1 MIVDLRAWD
10 GPAAI
15 DTDLCIVGAGP
26 AGLAVALEMLGSGHD
41 VVVLAG
47 GGLEP
52 DADAQALYSGEQ
64 AATSHDYFDLAGCR
78 ARRFGGTSTMWSG
91 RCARLAPEDFRPR
104 DWVEGS
110 GWPFDHVELLPYY
123 RRSESLLRLTDLGF
137 SAKAGSTA
145 GYDQLRVD
153 ERRLRSIYFQISG
166 DPGVSFAP
174 LNVGEA
180 YRGECAAAGKLLV
193 LLDAHVDHLQASADA
208 NSIEHVRVRTLAP
221 PEAGGRRLQVR
232 ARHVV
237 LAAGGLENPRL
248 LLASDDVVAAG
259 LGNQNDQV
267 GRWFQEHARGI
278 AAEIYSD
285 APYDLAELLSV
296 RHESDGHVFLPGVRL
311 APERIAAERVL
322 SSGVLVAAEA
332 DFDTGTD
339 ALKALVEDLA
349 DDYRPSNSFDDNLL
363 KVLGDLDDVATNL
376 WRRLYEGRA
385 ARRPIRKILVEYETE
400 HAPNPASRVRL
411 HRSRDA
417 LGMRRLEMD
426 LHYQA
431 IDKRAV
437 QVMLRTLAAEL
448 ARTGLGRVRLHD
460 WVEDAGVLA
469 PTDFSCHHMGTTRMG
484 SDPRT
489 SVVDPN
495 CRVHGIANLHVAGSS
510 VFPSSG
516 YVNPTNTLVAL
527 AIRLADRLRDE
538 LRRA

>member
-1 MIVDLRAWD
+1 VIVDLKAWD
-10 GPAAI
+10 GAAAI
-15 DTDLCIVGAGP
+15 DADLCIVGAGP
-26 AGLAVALEMLGSGHD
+26 AGLAIAREMLATGHH
-41 VVVLAG
+41 VVVVAG

-52 DADAQALYSGEQ
+52 DMDAQELYSGEQ
-64 AATSHDYFDLAGCR
+64 SASSHGYFDLAGCR

-91 RCARLAPEDFRPR
+91 RCARLAPEDFERR
-104 DWVEGS
+104 AWVEGS
-110 GWPFDHVELLPYY
+110 GWPIDGDELLPYY
-123 RRSESLLRLTDLGF
+123 ARSEAFLQLTDLGF
-137 SAKAGSTA
+137 SAKAGATA
-145 GYDQLRVD
+145 GYARPGVD
-153 ERRLRSIYFQISG
+153 ERRLRSIYFQMSG
-166 DPGVSFAP
+166 DHGVSFAP
-174 LNVGEA
+174 LDVGEA
-180 YRGECAAAGKLLV
+180 YRGDCAAAGGLKVFLN
-193 LLDAHVDHLQASADA
+193 AHVDHLQASADA
-208 NSIEHVRVRTLAP
+208 NRIEHVRVRTLAP
-221 PEAGGRRLQVR
+221 AEAGGRRLQVR

-248 LLASDDVVAAG
+248 LLASDDVVGHG
-259 LGNQNDQV
+259 LGNQHDQV

-285 APYDLAELLSV
+285 EPYDLAELLSV
-296 RHESDGHVFLPGVRL
+296 WREKDGHMFRPGLRL

-322 SSGVLVAAEA
+322 SSGVLVSAEA

-339 ALKALVEDLA
+339 ALKALAQDLA
-349 DDYRPSNSFDDNLL
+349 DDYRPSGSFDDNLL
-363 KVLGDLDDVATNL
+363 KVLGDLDDVAINL
-376 WRRLYEGRA
+376 WRRLYQGRG

-417 LGMRRLEMD
+417 LGMRRLVMD

-460 WVEDAGVLA
+460 WVDEAGVLA

-484 SDPRT
+484 GDPRT

-516 YVNPTNTLVAL
+516 YVNPTNTIVAL
-527 AIRLADRLRDE
+527 SIRLADRLRDE
-538 LRRA
+538 LART